1 MANENDKKPED
12 PPEESNEPAGDET
25 TAENAA
31 ERLYD
36 ESDAWKR
43 SKNMLF
49 VAMGVIAAAVGI
61 VTYTNRVADENAGE
75 RSHQY
80 VVASREAGQAE
91 GRFLAFAD
99 EHDDALGSVA
109 RYRVAVSQ
117 YKDGRFEEAA
127 TTFAKAAEELGE
139 LPPRGRA
146 LLGHGVSLLKAGKTK
161 EGKAALDKLAG
172 DALAPQ
178 SDKAEARYL
187 LAVQALHEGDDQTLE
202 TQKQSLGGEDGNSR
216 FLERLTRYQ
225 KTKVIAAKAT
235 SLSERNSERGR
246 AFLEKNKARA
256 GVKALESGLLYEV
269 LVDGNGSVPTG
280 SDEVEVHY
288 HGTLVDGEVFDSSV
302 ERGEPSTFG
311 VTGVIKGWT
320 EALQLM
326 KVGSKWKLLI
336 PPDLAY
342 AENGSNSIGPNETLV
357 FEVELLG
364 ITEKELPNQEGN
376 ATSLTPL
383 VIPEANATV
392 APDGNTTAPAV
403 VEANASDAN
412 GSNN

>member
-1 MANENDKKPED
+1 M
-12 PPEESNEPAGDET
+12 
-25 TAENAA
+25 
-31 ERLYD
+31 
-36 ESDAWKR
+36 
-43 SKNMLF
+43 
-49 VAMGVIAAAVGI
+49 
-61 VTYTNRVADENAGE
+61 
-75 RSHQY
+75 
-80 VVASREAGQAE
+80 
-91 GRFLAFAD
+91 AFAD

-302 ERGEPSTFG
+302 ERGEPSTFE